1 MASSR
6 RRKLSH
12 ERRVLLMAFLAG
24 LPGALATM
32 ALLRAGDYS
41 GKAQWTLGLLVIGAW
56 LAFAF
61 AVQENVIRPLQTISN
76 LLAALREEDF
86 SFRARGTRGDD
97 ALAQAMLEVNALA
110 KTLREQR
117 LGALEATALLRKVM
131 EEIDVAVFAFD
142 DEQHLVLVNRSSAG
156 ARKTWASAIP
166 WGRPSR
172 ARARRHPWCWTWRC
186 PAGPDASRSGAA
198 RSAKAG
204 SPTACSSSPM

>member
-12 ERRVLLMAFLAG
+12 EPPVLLLAFLPC
-24 LPGALATM
+24 LPRALPPL
-32 ALLRAGDYS
+32 ALLWAGDYS

-86 SFRARGTRGDD
+86 SFRARGSRGDD

-110 KTLREQR
+110 ATLREQR
-117 LGALEATALLRKVM
+117 LGALEATAMLSKVM
-131 EEIDVAVFAFD
+131 EEIEVAEFAFD
-142 DEQHLVLVNRSSAG
+142 AKQRLPPLNPPPD
-156 ARKTWASAIP
+156 
-166 WGRPSR
+166 RPLD
-172 ARARRHPWCWTWRC
+172 P
-186 PAGPDASRSGAA
+186 P
-198 RSAKAG
+198 
-204 SPTACSSSPM
+204 PTQPP